1 MYDPCTAGKR
11 HAKYPVY
18 QDQELHKG
26 GYMQLLMNIF
36 MHYILPDRR
45 SVSGREQKPEQLGCI
60 HSQTS
65 RFFMLNTSNLSQSLL
80 PLYGSCR
87 GTTYTIYLHVEPL
100 DQERK
105 IRLREREINGQEG
118 NMNIDDSVHERRI
131 IWLPMQ
137 HVGVV
142 LCILVNIQKKY
153 FTPRYRLTWM
163 LLSEK
168 ITDHSNADATDEHYY
183 KFMVRLAVSKKWLC
197 VYFPLLWIIRQLI
210 WL

>member
-1 MYDPCTAGKR
+1 MALSVAMKPKDSEFYSYYLGLSLFPCFLIHFGSVIRHSAVSAFMYDPCTAGKR

-100 DQERK
+100 DEERK

-131 IWLPMQ
+131 I
-137 HVGVV
+137 
-142 LCILVNIQKKY
+142 
-153 FTPRYRLTWM
+153 
-163 LLSEK
+163 
-168 ITDHSNADATDEHYY
+168 
-183 KFMVRLAVSKKWLC
+183 
-197 VYFPLLWIIRQLI
+197 
-210 WL
+210 